1 LLVDTKGRNITDAY
15 IFNNVAAIKVQG
27 FFFVFFKKPLTLA
40 SYSTYLPQTTNITK
54 TSEGKEWDLGILAWD
69 FR

>member
-1 LLVDTKGRNITDAY
+1 LLVDTKNKTITDAY
-15 IFNNVAAIKVQG
+15 IFDNIAAVKVQG

-40 SYSTYLPQTTNITK
+40 SYSTFLTPTN
-54 TSEGKEWDLGILAWD
+54 SSAPGDASILAWD